1 MNRGK
6 SPVVW
11 KKNCWILNC
20 HLYAVI
26 DQRFET
32 LVLDVIIKFKS
43 SFANDFIIMLNC
55 FKKDFREKTEKP
67 IELKE
72 LNLF

>member
-1 MNRGK
+1 ME
-6 SPVVW
+6 
-11 KKNCWILNC
+11 KNCWILNC
-20 HLYAVI
+20 HFYAVI

-55 FKKDFREKTEKP
+55 FKKDFREKT
-67 IELKE
+67 
-72 LNLF
+72 